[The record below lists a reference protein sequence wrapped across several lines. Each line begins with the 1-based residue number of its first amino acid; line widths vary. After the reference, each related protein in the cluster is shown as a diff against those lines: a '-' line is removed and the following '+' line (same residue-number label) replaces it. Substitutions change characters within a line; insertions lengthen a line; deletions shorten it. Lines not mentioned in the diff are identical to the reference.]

1 MYYMRKNSTLNMWN
15 HLLKEEYNLFDK
27 SVHSILSESQFGPKK
42 VTIDTILAYAS
53 SIKVIRTKSNGKIL
67 ISLN

>member
-27 SVHSILSESQFGPKK
+27 SVHNILSESQIGPKK
-42 VTIDTILAYAS
+42 VTIDAIIAYACS
-53 SIKVIRTKSNGKIL
+53 VKAIRTKSKVKIL